1 MQGRNHRQTQVVNY
15 NNINGMRKLK
25 ILVTN
30 DDGHL
35 SPGIQALADAV
46 KIFGEVTVMAPDQN
60 ASATSSC
67 LTVIRPLRVG
77 QTEKGFY
84 YINGTPCD
92 CVHVALSGIIGFKP
106 DLIVSGINNGANL
119 GDDTIHSGTFGA
131 AQEGY
136 LFRIPSISFS
146 LASREWTYLD
156 TAKRIIHELMR
167 RLLERHHIGAGY
179 TGEPWLLNVN
189 IPGCSYD
196 EIQGTELTRLGMR
209 KVSQP
214 AVRAQ
219 DPYGHD
225 VYWVGMLGAPDNPQ
239 PGTDFH
245 AVANGRVSI
254 TPMHVNMTDCENMDM
269 WGFLS

>member
-1 MQGRNHRQTQVVNY
+1 
-15 NNINGMRKLK
+15 MRKLK

-30 DDGHL
+30 DDGYL
-35 SPGIQALADAV
+35 AQGIKTLAQAV
-46 KIFGEVTVMAPDQN
+46 EPFGEVAVVAPDQN

-77 QTEKGFY
+77 QTENGVHY
-84 YINGTPCD
+84 VNGTPCD
-92 CVHVALSGIIGFKP
+92 CIHVALSGVIGFKP

-119 GDDTIHSGTFGA
+119 GDDTIHSGTLGA

-146 LASREWTYLD
+146 LVSRDWAHLD
-156 TAKRIIHELMR
+156 TVQQVIRDLIE
-167 RLLERHHIGAGY
+167 RLLVQKLVGEDYA
-179 TGEPWLLNVN
+179 GEPWLLNVN
-189 IPGCSYD
+189 VPSCPYQELKGS
-196 EIQGTELTRLGMR
+196 EITRLGSR
-209 KVSQP
+209 KVSHP
-214 AVRAQ
+214 AVKTQ

-245 AVANGRVSI
+245 AVANHRVSI
-254 TPMHVNMTDCENMDM
+254 TPLHADMTHTGEMND
-269 WGFLS
+269 WGFLL